1 MYFAPALRTRA
12 YVPARGVDRSFER
25 FLADSFV
32 APATTGIKVE
42 QSEEAWTLTL
52 DVPGVARE
60 HLAIEVDGAVV
71 RVQTVAD
78 APRKVQAA
86 YELPAEIDAEATSA
100 KLENGVLTLSLAK
113 KKPVVT
119 SRSIEVK

>member
-32 APATTGIKVE
+32 APASTGLKVE
-42 QSEEAWTLTL
+42 QSEEAWTISL

-60 HLAIEVDGAVV
+60 QLAIEVDGTVV

-78 APRKVQAA
+78 APRKYEAA
-86 YELPAEIDAEATSA
+86 YELPAEIDAEATGA
-100 KLENGVLTLSLAK
+100 KLEHGVLTLSLAK

>member
-1 MYFAPALRTRA
+1 MFFAPAVRTRS

-25 FLADSFV
+25 FLNDAFF
-32 APATTGIKVE
+32 APAAAGVKVE
-42 QSEEAWTLTL
+42 QDEQAWTVTL
-52 DVPGVARE
+52 DVPGVSRE
-60 HLAIEVDGAVV
+60 QLSIDVDKTVV
-71 RVQTVAD
+71 RVKTVAD
-78 APRKVQAA
+78 APRQYQAA